1 MLKLIILS
9 LLGKKIVSSRV
20 LFNSIKSYLIIYMM
34 VLPALLSAHG
44 SGLGSRS
51 AIVAEMSSG
60 TEMHKRAPGIRES
73 LKADCEHWETIER
86 KDETCKVSL

>member
-44 SGLGSRS
+44 SGAGSRS
-51 AIVAEMSSG
+51 AIKGELSPDP
-60 TEMHKRAPGIRES
+60 EIHIQAPGIWKS
-73 LKADCEHWETIER
+73 STTDCDHWEAIDR
-86 KDETCKVSL
+86 KDETCKVSV